1 MHSLISALGRHL
13 LALALLIPVAANGG
27 GSEDIPFSE
36 RSREAG
42 LRQAPELR
50 RALAA
55 QGLEFGAPVF
65 IRIFKQSRELQL
77 FVGGP
82 DGFELFRSYPVCRV
96 SGHPG
101 PKRRRG
107 DFQAPEGFYAVRP
120 EGLNP
125 NSDFHLSFDIGYP
138 NARDHLAG
146 RTGSNIM
153 VHGGCVSRG
162 CFAMTDGYMEQIYAL
177 VEAALQ
183 GGQGQVP
190 VHVFPF
196 PLTRENLHDRRFS
209 RFAGFWAELA
219 PGYRYFDRHRRPPV
233 VEARGD
239 GYRIAGQAAAVG
251 TAAAAQPGTR

>member
-1 MHSLISALGRHL
+1 MMAAATRYM
-13 LALALLIPVAANGG
+13 LALALLIPIVAHGS
-27 GSEDIPFSE
+27 GSEDIPFSD

-42 LRQAPELR
+42 LRQASELR

-65 IRIFKQSRELQL
+65 IRIFKQSRELEL
-77 FVGGP
+77 FVEGP
-82 DGFELFRSYPVCRV
+82 EGFERFRSYPVCRI

-101 PKRRRG
+101 PKRFRG

-120 EGLNP
+120 ESLNP

-138 NARDHLAG
+138 NERDRLAG
-146 RTGSNIM
+146 HTGSNIM
-153 VHGGCVSRG
+153 VHGGCVSQG
-162 CFAMTDGYMEQIYAL
+162 CFAMTDGYMEQIYTL
-177 VEAALQ
+177 VEAALN
-183 GGQGQVP
+183 GGQDQVP

-209 RFAGFWAELA
+209 RFAGFWGELA

-239 GYRIAGQAAAVG
+239 GYRIAGEGANAG
-251 TAAAAQPGTR
+251 AAAAPSGAR